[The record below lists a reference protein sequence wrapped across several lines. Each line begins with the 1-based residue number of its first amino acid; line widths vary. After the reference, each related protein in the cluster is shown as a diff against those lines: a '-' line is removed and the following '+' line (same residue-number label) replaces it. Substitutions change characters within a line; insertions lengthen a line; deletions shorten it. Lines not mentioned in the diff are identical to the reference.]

1 MISWDNELN
10 VEARKTLWTYI
21 VWLLGRG
28 FRLEVGKNESKTGL
42 EAMLESTIM
51 SVKMYI
57 CLYSSAL
64 ELKKRNMEL
73 VLPSALKVRKAEG
86 VKAKIPAEK
95 KSFSKGD
102 FKDFS
107 WIISIWGWWREGKLH
122 AGNEAG
128 RKKAVVCMLSLQPLE
143 NYECIIVK
151 FEDTQ
156 VACAVL
162 SGYMGVISPRASA
175 LESQC
180 CIKAIVSSVLE
191 FAC

>member
-1 MISWDNELN
+1 M
-10 VEARKTLWTYI
+10 
-21 VWLLGRG
+21 
-28 FRLEVGKNESKTGL
+28 
-42 EAMLESTIM
+42 
-51 SVKMYI
+51 
-57 CLYSSAL
+57 
-64 ELKKRNMEL
+64 
-73 VLPSALKVRKAEG
+73 
-86 VKAKIPAEK
+86 
-95 KSFSKGD
+95 
-102 FKDFS
+102 
-107 WIISIWGWWREGKLH
+107 H

-143 NYECIIVK
+143 NYEHYECIIVK

>member
-102 FKDFS
+102 FEDFS
-107 WIISIWGWWREGKLH
+107 WIISIWGW
-122 AGNEAG
+122 
-128 RKKAVVCMLSLQPLE
+128 
-143 NYECIIVK
+143 
-151 FEDTQ
+151 
-156 VACAVL
+156 
-162 SGYMGVISPRASA
+162 
-175 LESQC
+175 
-180 CIKAIVSSVLE
+180 
-191 FAC
+191 